1 MTSLIFEYCAIA
13 LMISFTAVVATG
25 SLGLVLGIICVIL
38 GKDKDN

>member
-1 MTSLIFEYCAIA
+1 MTSLVFEYCAIA